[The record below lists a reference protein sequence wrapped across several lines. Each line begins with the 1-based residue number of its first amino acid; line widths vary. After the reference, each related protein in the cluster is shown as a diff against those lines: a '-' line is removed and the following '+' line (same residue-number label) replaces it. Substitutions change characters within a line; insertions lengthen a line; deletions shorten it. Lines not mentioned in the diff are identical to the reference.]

1 MMRNKSDYIEIKQ
14 KVVERTGVSEE
25 EVNYILKYFKLGL
38 KEVFKDYK
46 SFKSR
51 FVTLK
56 RFVKRINN

>member
-1 MMRNKSDYIEIKQ
+1 MKDKSDYIDIKK
-14 KVVERTGVSEE
+14 KVVERTGISDEKVS
-25 EVNYILKYFKLGL
+25 YILKYFKIGL
-38 KEVFKDYK
+38 NEIFKDYK